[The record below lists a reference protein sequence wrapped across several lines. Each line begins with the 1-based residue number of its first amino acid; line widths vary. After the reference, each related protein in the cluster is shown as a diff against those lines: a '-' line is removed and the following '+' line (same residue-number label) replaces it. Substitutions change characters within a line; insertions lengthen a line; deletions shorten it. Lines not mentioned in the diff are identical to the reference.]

1 MTTLS
6 IQSLIS
12 QLQAAQARGVIF
24 TNVKSIEFYGNTV
37 SLNSELNEDT
47 SNLIAEL
54 QKEVEDL
61 KDNVRSENEA
71 ADMAGR
77 EVKELESQVENLER
91 ELESIKD
98 AGGTSILDYKERAT
112 QAEEEV
118 ALARQRIV
126 GWKEEVDALR
136 KRKGVIPNYFK
147 LQKEIIQF
155 LSSSRNA
162 GNGVAKEILEK
173 LREN

>member
-12 QLQAAQARGVIF
+12 QLQSAQSCGAVF
-24 TNVKSIEFYGNTV
+24 TNVESIEFYGNTV

-61 KDNVRSENEA
+61 KDDVRSENEA
-71 ADMAGR
+71 ADSAWDQA
-77 EVKELESQVENLER
+77 KELERQIEDLER

-98 AGGTSILDYKERAT
+98 TDGTSILDYKKRAV

-118 ALARQRIV
+118 ALARQRIAE
-126 GWKEEVDALR
+126 WKEEIDALR

-147 LQKEIIQF
+147 IQNEIIQF

-162 GNGVAKEILEK
+162 GNGAAKEILEK